1 MVRGALCEAV
11 TDWEQYEVELFSCDF
26 YFYGGGHG
34 GGHGGGYGG
43 GGGPDEFC
51 ATGGGG
57 GGVFFCCSASFRVRI
72 FRAASRLIDILSRCS
87 GVSGTFCNDL

>member
-1 MVRGALCEAV
+1 MVMGAWCGVV

-43 GGGPDEFC
+43 GSLG
-51 ATGGGG
+51 
-57 GGVFFCCSASFRVRI
+57 
-72 FRAASRLIDILSRCS
+72 
-87 GVSGTFCNDL
+87 SGTACIVSVPLL